1 MASNMEASAAPAASH
16 VCSHCK
22 KAFARLCDLNKHA
35 KSHSRPYKCQVVSCK
50 YHEHG
55 WPTAKELERHIN
67 DKHSLSPKTFAC
79 LYQPCAYRSK
89 RESNCKQHME
99 KAHKWNYVR
108 SKSNGKRLPG
118 QSPDFAGYNLTPED
132 ISIADRSPSGSS
144 ISPQPFLG
152 PQPGMDFVLFDDQID
167 AYGEDDDD
175 NYTYQNSAP
184 DTYLPWTSPTT
195 RVRKAESFIQEFTQT
210 YNGALAVKPAG
221 GNFQNDA
228 LLDPRLAY
236 HSPLSIQTY
245 QSGDDSS
252 VIGETAIKME
262 SPITPMKSYSP
273 VKRKYEPMD
282 GSSQDSKTPGASAYG
297 SAVPRQASLATRGP
311 SKTPSHRRESFGE
324 DSRRPDKKPRLDPIE
339 NFTDTSMPDIFR
351 YAHPQIYDRDQ
362 KETFSP
368 CHTLHRDISTL
379 VRHLSRPAHKFN
391 VSDRYISSFDQ
402 EEGFQHPRVGV
413 CRWCWKTF
421 PDRPSFDAHVSR
433 PCEKVS
439 KGKREKWRVL
449 LESFTPLV
457 SSTGDMVS
465 REGSELVQE
474 SEEEGWKQLSQ
485 GLDNSLDMEDG
496 QACRSPPTSV
506 PSPTLLYP
514 AATPGAVAFVPMNE
528 HRRLQKEHEVLREQ
542 HQLLGQVTKV
552 LVAQKLAEETSTRKQ
567 PLDPRTSM
575 LLAAISASATS
586 STSKNHQQG
595 DSVSTLTHGS
605 SSNSDQDNLVQHMD
619 SQPTDHVDIQGL
631 MEEVDEEHKTL
642 SRQNSGISTTSKSTV
657 HHVRTSPPPFST
669 GKTACISH
677 PDSGYGTEHNVA
689 QQKSAAPPL
698 EEGQFFGTAMVDEG
712 FSSMMKDEHT
722 FMMNEGMEQESQG
735 TGVAYD
741 GGFDLMINDEHGFN
755 FRGEAAGLLEDF
767 SDTFEFG
774 LTN

>member
-1 MASNMEASAAPAASH
+1 MEVSAEPAASH

-22 KAFARLCDLNKHA
+22 KAFTRLCDLNKHA
-35 KSHSRPYKCQVVSCK
+35 KSHSRPYKCSVVSCK

-99 KAHKWNYVR
+99 KAHKWTYVR

-118 QSPDFAGYNLTPED
+118 QSPEFAGYHLTPED
-132 ISIADRSPSGSS
+132 VSIADRSPSGSS

-152 PQPGMDFVLFDDQID
+152 PQPGMDFVLFDDQAD

-175 NYTYQNSAP
+175 NNNNNYTYQNQAP

-210 YNGALAVKPAG
+210 YNGALSTKPVDG
-221 GNFQNDA
+221 SFQNDV

-245 QSGDDSS
+245 QSGDDHS
-252 VIGETAIKME
+252 VIGEAIIKME

-282 GSSQDSKTPGASAYG
+282 GSSQDSKPPTAPTYG
-297 SAVPRQASLATRGP
+297 SAIPRQASSLATRGP

-324 DSRRPDKKPRLDPIE
+324 DGRRPDKRPRVDPIE
-339 NFTDTSMPDIFR
+339 NFTDTNMPDIFR

-362 KETFSP
+362 KESFSP

-391 VSDRYISSFDQ
+391 VTDRFISSFDQ
-402 EEGFQHPRVGV
+402 EEGFRHPRVGV

-421 PDRPSFDAHVSR
+421 PDRPSFNAHVSH

-457 SSTGDMVS
+457 SPSS
-465 REGSELVQE
+465 ISASQEGSDLVQE

-485 GLDNSLDMEDG
+485 GLDDSLDLDDG
-496 QACRSPPTSV
+496 QPCRSPPTSV

-514 AATPGAVAFVPMNE
+514 AATPGAVSFVSANE
-528 HRRLQKEHEVLREQ
+528 HRRLQQEHEKLREQ

-552 LVAQKLAEETSTRKQ
+552 LVAQQLEETTTRRQ

-575 LLAAISASATS
+575 LLAAISASAAS
-586 STSKNHQQG
+586 STPKAQQPS
-595 DSVSTLTHGS
+595 DSASVSTHS
-605 SSNSDQDNLVQHMD
+605 SSNNSDQDNLVQHMD
-619 SQPTDHVDIQGL
+619 SQRTDHVDIQGL
-631 MEEVDEEHKTL
+631 MEEVDEVHKTL
-642 SRQNSGISTTSKSTV
+642 SRQNSGMSTASKSTV

-669 GKTACISH
+669 GKAACTSH
-677 PDSGYGTEHNVA
+677 PDSGYGTEHN
-689 QQKSAAPPL
+689 
-698 EEGQFFGTAMVDEG
+698 GFG
-712 FSSMMKDEHT
+712 SMMKGEDT
-722 FMMNEGMEQESQG
+722 FMINNEGMESQG
-735 TGVAYD
+735 AGVAYD
-741 GGFDLMINDEHGFN
+741 GGFELMINDETGGFN
-755 FRGEAAGLLEDF
+755 FRGEAAGMLEDF

-774 LTN
+774 LGN